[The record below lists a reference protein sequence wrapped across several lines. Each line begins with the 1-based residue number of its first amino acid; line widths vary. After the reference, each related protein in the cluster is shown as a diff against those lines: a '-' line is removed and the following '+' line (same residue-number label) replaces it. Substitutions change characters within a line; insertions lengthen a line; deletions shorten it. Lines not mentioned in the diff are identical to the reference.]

1 MNALRYLEKFIRFT
15 LVIPEDL
22 LSPPWVMWPW
32 NPHL

>member
-22 LSPPWVMWPW
+22 LSPP
-32 NPHL
+32 